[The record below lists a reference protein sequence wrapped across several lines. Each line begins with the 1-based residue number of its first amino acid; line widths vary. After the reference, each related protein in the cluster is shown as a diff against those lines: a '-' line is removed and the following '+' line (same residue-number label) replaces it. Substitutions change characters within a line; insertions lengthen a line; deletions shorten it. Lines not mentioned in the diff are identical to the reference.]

1 MLVLPSTPQGLTKP
15 KADLLYQP
23 LGSYAAL
30 AHTHD
35 DRYYTEAEIT
45 TLIAGLSSVYAALV
59 HTHAAADIV
68 SGTLDNARVN
78 WGAPGAIGST
88 TPAAITG
95 TALVGT
101 TLGIAPDTDASTI
114 LGRARVDSRATDILY
129 LSHYDLTTVANYAL
143 NQTSGGI
150 TTVNAASGQVVRLAI
165 GGTTLVSLLSTSLS
179 ALPDTD
185 ATTILGRTR
194 IDSRSSDLAYFSHYD
209 QSGVNSYAIRQNAS
223 GATRLNGASGQ
234 DIRFSIGGTGIGLIS
249 AAGWRIG
256 DESAAASS
264 MLHALTS
271 DAVTNAITT
280 VLTLGHNSSGTPA
293 ASFGTGL
300 LFQGES
306 STTENRDMGRIRT
319 LWTTA
324 TDASRVS
331 NMVLSVVNSGTET
344 DILTLAPSASGI
356 IGSIELTTTN
366 FTPKLSPTN
375 PTTEPGFRF
384 RSDEDTG
391 LGRRAAD
398 EVAIYTGGQ
407 PRIVADSTGKVGV
420 GVSASL
426 TALLDINSDV
436 IRLRTAKTPASA
448 AAAGNQGDHAWDADY
463 VYVCVA
469 TNTWKRAALSTW

>member
-1 MLVLPSTPQGLTKP
+1 
-15 KADLLYQP
+15 
-23 LGSYAAL
+23 
-30 AHTHD
+30 
-35 DRYYTEAEIT
+35 
-45 TLIAGLSSVYAALV
+45 
-59 HTHAAADIV
+59 
-68 SGTLDNARVN
+68 
-78 WGAPGAIGST
+78 
-88 TPAAITG
+88 
-95 TALVGT
+95 
-101 TLGIAPDTDASTI
+101 
-114 LGRARVDSRATDILY
+114 
-129 LSHYDLTTVANYAL
+129 
-143 NQTSGGI
+143 
-150 TTVNAASGQVVRLAI
+150 VRLAI

-331 NMVLSVVNSGTET
+331 NMVMSVWNVGTET
-344 DILTLAPSASGI
+344 DVLTLTPTTTTIAVTAQGNMFSVTSAEIALNPGNASGHI
-356 IGSIELTTTN
+356 VRAKGTAVLDAGAAGQIPLIVLARAGQTANLTEWQTSGLALVASI
-366 FTPKLSPTN
+366 SPAGKFDSYT
-375 PTTEPGFRF
+375 
-384 RSDEDTG
+384 DTF
-391 LGRRAAD
+391 
-398 EVAIYTGGQ
+398 
-407 PRIVADSTGKVGV
+407 
-420 GVSASL
+420 
-426 TALLDINSDV
+426 
-436 IRLRTAKTPASA
+436 RLRTAKTPASA
-448 AAAGNQGDHAWDADY
+448 AAAGNQGDICWDADNIY
-463 VYVCVA
+463 ICTA
-469 TNTWKRAALSTW
+469 TNTWKKAAIATF